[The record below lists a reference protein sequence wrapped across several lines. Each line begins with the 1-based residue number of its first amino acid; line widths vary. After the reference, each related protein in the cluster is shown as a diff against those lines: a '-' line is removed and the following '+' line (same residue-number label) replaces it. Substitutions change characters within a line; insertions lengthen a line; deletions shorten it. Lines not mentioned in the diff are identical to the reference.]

1 MVAMTAEISRKGME
15 SRARGERASRRAV
28 AAALRQSGASYAEI
42 GELLR
47 QQFGISARVALR
59 VAHGWSQRQ
68 AADEW
73 NRLWPDDLK
82 QAKNISYWELWPGG
96 TGYEPSLQVIE
107 HLAQLYQC
115 SVVDLLA
122 DRGNYRDLDRAG
134 GKESRAR
141 PWTGRVS
148 EREAP
153 CGWFIRSLVTLVR
166 LDLDTPVAFEDR
178 TIAATRNGLSEI
190 DARMSVPR
198 HPSDTAQPHGLKV
211 ELIAGGRLEVREQP
225 EESQFRNVV
234 LLARPLAAGEEHQYR
249 MIIRIPPDQPMVD
262 HLVHIPLQR
271 SDHFRLTVRFAPDS
285 LPSVIW
291 LLNGVPT
298 AVLRDRTPSGRT
310 LVPDR
315 FGELTANFTSP
326 LQGQAYGIRWRY

>member
-1 MVAMTAEISRKGME
+1 MTVGIPKKGTGGRPE
-15 SRARGERASRRAV
+15 SERSSQRAV
-28 AAALRQSGASYAEI
+28 AAALRRDGASYVEI
-42 GELLR
+42 GDVLR
-47 QQFGISARVALR
+47 RQFGINARVALR
-59 VAHGWSQRQ
+59 VAHSWSQRQ

-73 NRLWPDDLK
+73 NRLWPDELK
-82 QAKNISYWELWPGG
+82 QAKNISYWELWPGD

-107 HLAQLYQC
+107 RLAQLYQC
-115 SVVDLLA
+115 SVADLLA
-122 DRGNYRDLDRAG
+122 DRGNYRDLDGAG
-134 GKESRAR
+134 GKESGADS
-141 PWTGRVS
+141 WAGQVS

-166 LDLDTPVAFEDR
+166 LDLDAPVAFEDR
-178 TIAATRNGLSEI
+178 TIAATRDGLSEI
-190 DARMSVPR
+190 DTRMSVPR
-198 HPSDTAQPHGLKV
+198 HPSDTVQSHGLTV
-211 ELIAGGRLEVREQP
+211 ELLAGGRLEVREQQ

-271 SDHFRLTVRFAPDS
+271 SDHFRLTVRFPPDS

-298 AVLRDRTPSGRT
+298 AVLRDRTPSGMT
-310 LVPDR
+310 LAPDR
-315 FGELTANFTSP
+315 FGELSANFTRP

>member
-1 MVAMTAEISRKGME
+1 MIGIPQKGPGGRPE
-15 SRARGERASRRAV
+15 SERSLQRAV
-28 AAALRQSGASYAEI
+28 AATLRRDGASYVEI
-42 GELLR
+42 GDVLR
-47 QQFGISARVALR
+47 RQFGINARVALR

-73 NRLWPDDLK
+73 NRLWPDGLK
-82 QAKNISYWELWPGG
+82 QAKNISYWELWPGD

-107 HLAQLYQC
+107 RLAQLYQC
-115 SVVDLLA
+115 SVADLLA

-134 GKESRAR
+134 GKKSGAD
-141 PWTGRVS
+141 PWAGRVS

-166 LDLDTPVAFEDR
+166 LDLDPPVAFEDR
-178 TIAATRNGLSEI
+178 TIAATRDGLSEI
-190 DARMSVPR
+190 DTRISVPR
-198 HPSDTAQPHGLKV
+198 HPSDTAQPHGLTV
-211 ELIAGGRLEVREQP
+211 ELLAGGRLEVREQQ

-271 SDHFRLTVRFAPDS
+271 SDHFRLTVRFPPDS

-298 AVLRDRTPSGRT
+298 AVLRDRTPSGMT

-315 FGELTANFTSP
+315 FGELSANFTSP